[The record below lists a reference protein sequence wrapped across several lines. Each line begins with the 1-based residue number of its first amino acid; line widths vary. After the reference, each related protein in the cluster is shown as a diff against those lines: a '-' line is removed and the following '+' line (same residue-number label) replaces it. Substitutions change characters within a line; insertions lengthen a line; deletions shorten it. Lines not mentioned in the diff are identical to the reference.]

1 MRSRTKMWG
10 NSLALRIPKPIT
22 VQMGITDDSPVVL
35 VLRGRELSIVP
46 VERTRQRLADLLPGV
61 TRHNLHGRR
70 NLHSRMTAGIQER
83 GET

>member
-1 MRSRTKMWG
+1 MKSRTKMWG

-22 VQMGITDDSPVVL
+22 VQMGVTDDSPVVL
-35 VLRGRELSIVP
+35 VLRGRELTIVP

-61 TRHNLHGRR
+61 TKHNLHDRITVG
-70 NLHSRMTAGIQER
+70 TPDR

>member
-1 MRSRTKMWG
+1 MKSRTKKWG

-22 VQMGITDDSPVVL
+22 VQMGVTDDSPVVL
-35 VLRGRELSIVP
+35 VLRGRELTIVP

-61 TRHNLHGRR
+61 SRHNVHGRY
-70 NLHSRMTAGIQER
+70 NMHSGITVDIPER